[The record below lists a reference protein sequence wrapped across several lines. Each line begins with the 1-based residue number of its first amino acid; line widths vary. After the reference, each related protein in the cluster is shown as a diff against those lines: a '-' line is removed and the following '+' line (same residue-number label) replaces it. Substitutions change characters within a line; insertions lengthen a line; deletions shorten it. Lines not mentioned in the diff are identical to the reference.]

1 MVTVSEILE
10 RQERKRRELF
20 QIYVD
25 LRRQAAPSEDFEL
38 HRLAAEAYKA
48 FMRSFLDAD
57 ERHLLDLE
65 EQMAEMQAELNDWR
79 RGVRRSE

>member
-1 MVTVSEILE
+1 MVTISEILE
-10 RQERKRRELF
+10 KQERKRRALL

-25 LRRQAAPSEDFEL
+25 LRRQADPSEDFEL

-57 ERHLLDLE
+57 ERLVLDL
-65 EQMAEMQAELNDWR
+65 QDQIAEMQAELNQWR
-79 RGVRRSE
+79 RGNRRT